1 MKLKFI
7 LLLIGAVLIQAGVAA
22 QVSVRGYV
30 RKDGTY
36 VAPHVR
42 SSPDS
47 YKFNNYSSKGNTNP
61 YTGAVGTKNVD
72 GTYLV
77 PSSNSRSNS
86 RSGAGY
92 VSPAFQENRRRSEPE
107 LIVKAT
113 SNAKT
118 AGQDMT
124 YVLVADFQDASG
136 NIVAPSGSRAI
147 GKVLQKK
154 GPGMWGQPG
163 KVEVLISTI
172 ELSNGQTV
180 TVNTKYTKYG
190 GDARVATVL
199 LSPLLIGF
207 LIKGGGGGISD
218 GDVFSAKVN

>member
-1 MKLKFI
+1 MKLKFLA
-7 LLLIGAVLIQAGVAA
+7 LLMVGLFIQAGVTA
-22 QVSVRGYV
+22 QVSVRGYF
-30 RKDGTY
+30 RSNGTY
-36 VAPHVR
+36 VEPHMR
-42 SSPDS
+42 SSPDT
-47 YKFNNYSSKGNTNP
+47 YKFNNYSTKGNINP

-92 VSPAFQENRRRSEPE
+92 VSPSFQENRRRSQPE

-113 SNAKT
+113 SNAKS

-163 KVEVLISTI
+163 KVEVLISSV
-172 ELSNGQTV
+172 ELAGGQTV
-180 TVNTKYTKYG
+180 PVNAKFTKYG

-199 LSPLLIGF
+199 LSPFLVGF

-218 GDVFSAKVN
+218 GDVFSVKLN